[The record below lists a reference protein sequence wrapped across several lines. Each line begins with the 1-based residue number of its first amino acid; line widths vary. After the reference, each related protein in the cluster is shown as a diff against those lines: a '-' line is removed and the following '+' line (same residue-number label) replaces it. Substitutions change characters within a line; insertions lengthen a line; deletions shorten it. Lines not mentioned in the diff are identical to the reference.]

1 MKSRGAGTGTFDND
15 DAMEWIGGFGSDGAA
30 SVQEALEAISELDP
44 MDYVEA
50 DIAAHALAAAEVV
63 AAARDG
69 DTSRLPKDA
78 VGSLKENAAKIKAAK
93 LLGTARK
100 AVTRVL
106 KNSELR
112 EQWEESAEIDEWEDD
127 VRELLERLKG

>member
-1 MKSRGAGTGTFDND
+1 MSGDGTGTFDND
-15 DAMEWIGGFGSDGAA
+15 DAMEWLGGFGSDGATA
-30 SVQEALEAISELDP
+30 VQGALETITEMDPLD
-44 MDYVEA
+44 YLEA
-50 DIAAHALAAAEVV
+50 DVAAHALAAAEIV

-78 VGSLKENAAKIKAAK
+78 HASLAENAAKINAAK
-93 LLGTARK
+93 LLPVARK
-100 AVTRVL
+100 AVNRVL

-112 EQWEESAEIDEWEDD
+112 EQWEDSPDIEEWEDD